1 MTIMIG
7 IAQAAMTAG
16 LPEMMRS
23 LLPFIEPVAL
33 AVASACGAG
42 LLVQIGLELGLT
54 LARHALA
61 SRA

>member
-7 IAQAAMTAG
+7 IARAAMTAG
-16 LPEMMRS
+16 LPEMVRS
-23 LLPFIEPVAL
+23 LLPFIEPIAL

-42 LLVQIGLELGLT
+42 LLTRIGLQFGLT